1 MRKVNLRGCFITPRF
16 DYKARDQV
24 GNLVDGVIE
33 ARNKD
38 SAVDQLR
45 EQGYYLTRIEEK
57 SERKNLGKIFKQ
69 WRRVKLKDLSIF
81 CRQFATMINSGLSLV
96 RTLGVLKEQTPNPK
110 LKEAVSSIKEEVEK
124 GTALSEALVE
134 QEDIFSKLFIS
145 MVRVGET
152 GGVLDNTLEEMA
164 NYFEREREIQQ
175 KVTSA
180 LVYPAVITLISV
192 NVVVFLVT
200 FILPTFVGMFA
211 QFDVRLPLITRALL
225 ALSTFLGDYWYVV
238 ILAILISGLVAR
250 RYYQTT
256 EGQRKVDAL
265 LLRIPVISNLIIK
278 VSLGRL
284 SKTLGVLL
292 ESGVSILEGLD
303 VVSNVV
309 TNQVITDKII
319 EARENISQGQSMVTP
334 LEKSTIFPQMF
345 LQMIELGEE
354 TGTLAQMLN
363 KVADFY
369 DREVEYTIEQVVSLL
384 EPVLILLLGLVVGG
398 IVTSVMMPLFNLMQ
412 GI

>member
-1 MRKVNLRGCFITPRF
+1 
-16 DYKARDQV
+16 
-24 GNLVDGVIE
+24 
-33 ARNKD
+33 
-38 SAVDQLR
+38 
-45 EQGYYLTRIEEK
+45 
-57 SERKNLGKIFKQ
+57 
-69 WRRVKLKDLSIF
+69 
-81 CRQFATMINSGLSLV
+81 MINSGLSLV

>member
-1 MRKVNLRGCFITPRF
+1 MTPRF